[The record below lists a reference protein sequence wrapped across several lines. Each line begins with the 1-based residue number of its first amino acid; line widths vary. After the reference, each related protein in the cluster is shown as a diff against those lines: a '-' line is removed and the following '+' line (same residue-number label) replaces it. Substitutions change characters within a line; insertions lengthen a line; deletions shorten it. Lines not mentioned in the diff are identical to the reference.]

1 MNTNA
6 RTRDLEPRQ
15 KRAIDPNQ
23 VECPASYRELVSPRQ
38 RARDMLKLGGV
49 IGANDQVFD
58 LRRLPGESDFDLR
71 IYSAEM
77 RALDEL
83 IPLLHNL
90 GLPIVDQV
98 QFPVVLAGE
107 RRFIR
112 SFFVRPSDCG
122 RLVQSRTR
130 ILEALAALL
139 SGYTDEDPLNQLVP
153 LAGLSWKEVD
163 AIRGYC
169 NYYLQLCGRADR
181 ARVVQAI
188 LREADVT
195 RLLFSYFETR
205 FRPDHAGRDSLDA
218 LGEARQ
224 RLINALDKVKDIIDD
239 RILRDLFNLIDA
251 TLRTNFYSTDRKALA
266 FKIDSLGVMSAPAP
280 KPLVEIFVHSRS
292 MQGIHLRGAK
302 VARGGVRWSDRA
314 HDLRAEILDLMQT
327 QMIKNALIVPQGAK
341 GGFVL
346 KTQREDSGCREELGK
361 AAYREFIGSLL
372 ELTDNPDG
380 SGRSDRG
387 ESIYYDTNDPYL
399 VVAADKGTGAWSDI
413 ANEIAR
419 SRGFWLGDA
428 FATGGSNGFH
438 HKRLG
443 ITAKGAWVCVR
454 RHFAEIGRDV
464 DEQAFTVIGVGS
476 MDGDVF
482 GNGMLETPNI
492 RLLGAFSG
500 DHIFIDPNPDPLTS
514 YAERRRL
521 FETPHSTWADYDP
534 LKISAGGGVYRR
546 DAKEI
551 ELSAQARS
559 SLRARNRLVDGEGLI
574 RILLTTPAD
583 LLWMGGVGTYVK
595 ASGETDESIGD
606 RANDGARVN
615 ADQLRAK
622 VVAEGANLGFTH
634 RARVEYALGGGR
646 INMDA
651 IDNSAGV
658 DLSDH
663 EVNLKI
669 LLHGLQQKG
678 GAASADSRDVLTNV
692 TDEVCAS
699 VLDDNYSQSL
709 CISLERERCIADAG
723 PYMDV
728 ADRFEASGQLDRV
741 NEAFP
746 TRRELVARTE
756 KGLTRPE
763 LALLMAYGKLALKRA
778 LLEALGAFDAECVR
792 GFLSGYFPAAIRS
805 RYANAMATHPLA
817 HEIIATV
824 ICNKIID
831 QAGVRFLLFG
841 DPLAPTMLID
851 AVAAYLFFDQVL
863 QGERWRGAVRS
874 LDRKMVCKRQYEYL
888 LQLEDTLAYMC
899 RWALQGVRV
908 RLARPEVD
916 EWRSLLEKYLAY
928 FAQSSGVSILE
939 SNAPEASRELFLD
952 RLRDFPLLVDLSR
965 RSGRDIADTARLF
978 EDVAGFLGLRQI
990 AALVAELTA
999 RDSWER
1005 KLQIAIDER
1014 LRSAAARIAGAA
1026 LRSDGPENVG
1036 VFKRAGMASRLPQFQ
1051 RLRAEIIQ
1059 AEPKSIAPF
1068 ALLLTELELMVEAGD
1083 AARRTA

>member
-1 MNTNA
+1 MNSNA
-6 RTRDLEPRQ
+6 RTRDPELRQ
-15 KRAIDPNQ
+15 KRVIDPGQ
-23 VECPASYRELVSPRQ
+23 VECPASYRELVPPRQ
-38 RARDMLKLGGV
+38 RARDMLKLGAVAG
-49 IGANDQVFD
+49 IGDLAFD
-58 LRRLPGESDFDLR
+58 LRKLPGQSDFGLR
-71 IYSAEM
+71 IYSAET

-90 GLPIVDQV
+90 GLPIVDQI
-98 QFPVVLAGE
+98 QFPLVFAGE
-107 RRFIR
+107 QRFIR
-112 SFFVRPSDCG
+112 SFFVRPTDRG
-122 RLVQSRTR
+122 RLEQSRTR

-139 SGYTDEDPLNQLVP
+139 AGETEEDPLNQLVL
-153 LAGLSWKEVD
+153 LAGLRWKEVD
-163 AIRGYC
+163 VIRVYRNYC
-169 NYYLQLCGRADR
+169 LQLGGPADR
-181 ARVVQAI
+181 DRICVALLQ
-188 LREADVT
+188 ETDVT

-205 FRPDHAGRDSLDA
+205 FRPDHADRGSLDA
-218 LGEARQ
+218 LAEARQ
-224 RLINALDKVKDIIDD
+224 RLICALDKVKDVTDD
-239 RILRDLFNLIDA
+239 RILRDFFNLIDA
-251 TLRTNFYSTDRKALA
+251 TLRTNFYSTERSALA
-266 FKIDSLGVMSAPAP
+266 IKIDSLGVMSAPTP
-280 KPLVEIFVHSRS
+280 KPLVEIYVHSGA
-292 MQGIHLRGAK
+292 MEGIHLRGAK
-302 VARGGVRWSDRA
+302 VARGGIRWSDRA
-314 HDLRAEILDLMQT
+314 HDLRTEILDLMQT

-346 KTQREDSGCREELGK
+346 KARWRDSDHKEQLGK
-361 AAYREFIGSLL
+361 AAYRAFIDSLL
-372 ELTDNPDG
+372 QLTDNPDRG
-380 SGRSDRG
+380 RRSDRG
-387 ESIYYDTNDPYL
+387 ESVTYGSSDPYL

-454 RHFAEIGRDV
+454 RHFAEIGRNV
-464 DEQAFTVIGVGS
+464 DDQAFTVVGVGS

-521 FETPHSTWADYDP
+521 FETPHSTWTDYDP

-559 SLRARNRLVDGEGLI
+559 SLGARSRFVDGEGLI
-574 RILLTTPAD
+574 RLLLCAPVD

-595 ASGETDESIGD
+595 ASAETDESIGD
-606 RANDGARVN
+606 RINDGSRVD
-615 ADQLRAK
+615 AEQLRAK
-622 VVAEGANLGFTH
+622 VVGEGANLGFTQ

-669 LLHGLQQKG
+669 LLHGDQWREGK
-678 GAASADSRDVLTNV
+678 APVYSRDLLTSF
-692 TDEVCAS
+692 TGEVCAS
-699 VLDDNYSQSL
+699 VLDDNYGQSL
-709 CISLERERCIADAG
+709 CISLERERCSTDAG
-723 PYMDV
+723 PYMDA
-728 ADRFEASGQLDRV
+728 ADRFEASGQFDRV

-746 TRRELVARTE
+746 ARRELAARTE

-778 LLEALGAFDAECVR
+778 LLDAPRFFDAECIR
-792 GFLSGYFPAAIRS
+792 DFLSGYFPASIRS
-805 RYANAMATHPLA
+805 RYAGTMDAHPLA
-817 HEIIATV
+817 HEIAATV
-824 ICNKIID
+824 VCNKIID

-841 DPLAPTMLID
+841 DPLAPNMLID
-851 AVAAYLFFDQVL
+851 AVTAYLFFDEVL
-863 QGERWRGAVRS
+863 QGERWRGAIRS
-874 LDRKMVCKRQYEYL
+874 LDGKMPCKRQYEYL
-888 LQLEDTLAYMC
+888 LQLEDSLAYMC

-908 RLARPEVD
+908 RLARSEVD

-928 FAQSSGVSILE
+928 FAQSSEVSILD
-939 SNAPEASRELFLD
+939 SHAPEASRELFLD

-965 RSGRDIADTARLF
+965 RSGREIADTARLF
-978 EDVAGFLGLRQI
+978 EDIGGFLGLRQI
-990 AALVAELTA
+990 AALVAGLAA
-999 RDSWER
+999 RDGWER
-1005 KLQIAIDER
+1005 KLQIVIDER
-1014 LRSAAARIAGAA
+1014 LRSSAARIAGAA
-1026 LRSDGPENVG
+1026 LRSGGTDTVG
-1036 VFKRAGMASRLPQFQ
+1036 VFQHAGMASRLTQFQ
-1051 RLRAEIIQ
+1051 RLRAEITQ
-1059 AEPKSIAPF
+1059 GEPKSIAPF
-1068 ALLLTELELMVEAGD
+1068 ALLVNELELLVEAGE
-1083 AARRTA
+1083 AAGPLA